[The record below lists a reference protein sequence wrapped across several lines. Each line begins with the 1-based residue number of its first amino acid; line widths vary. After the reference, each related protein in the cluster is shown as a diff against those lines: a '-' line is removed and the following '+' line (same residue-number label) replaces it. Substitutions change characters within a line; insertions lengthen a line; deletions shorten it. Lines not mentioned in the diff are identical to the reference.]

1 MIIAELA
8 ALSAAF
14 CWALSGLIS
23 ISAIHKLGPLAFNR
37 VRMSLVFLLLAGIS
51 FLTGA
56 WREFPL
62 GTIQT
67 LMISGLFGI
76 FLGDTALFGAL
87 QRLGPSRTSVIFA
100 LNAPMTVIMGWFI
113 LEEHLPWLTLLG
125 CGIVTVG
132 VLIAILG
139 RRNSNEPQGMDSTQ
153 GRLRYGIVLGLLAA
167 FGQAAGSIIARPIM
181 AEGVDPVTASA
192 IRVGISALCLLCVG
206 FIPNPLFRSKTPY
219 TVKLIGIIL
228 FSGFLAMGIGMT
240 LLLYGLALGDAG
252 VVTTLSATTPVLI
265 LPMLWI
271 STGNRPPLMA
281 WVGAVVTLSG
291 IVLITYSW
299 V

>member
-1 MIIAELA
+1 MCIRD
-8 ALSAAF
+8 S
-14 CWALSGLIS
+14 
-23 ISAIHKLGPLAFNR
+23 
-37 VRMSLVFLLLAGIS
+37 
-51 FLTGA
+51 
-56 WREFPL
+56 
-62 GTIQT
+62 
-67 LMISGLFGI
+67 
-76 FLGDTALFGAL
+76 
-87 QRLGPSRTSVIFA
+87 
-100 LNAPMTVIMGWFI
+100 
-113 LEEHLPWLTLLG
+113 

-139 RRNSNEPQGMDSTQ
+139 RRNSNEPQSMDSTQ
-153 GRLRYGIVLGLLAA
+153 GRLRYGIALGLLAA

-206 FIPNPLFRSKTPY
+206 FIPNPLFSPKTTY
-219 TVKLIGIIL
+219 TVKLIGIIMI
-228 FSGFLAMGIGMT
+228 SGFLAMGIGMT

-265 LPMLWI
+265 LPMLWV
-271 STGNRPPLMA
+271 SSGNPPPLMA

>member
-1 MIIAELA
+1 MLIAELA

-23 ISAIHKLGPLAFNR
+23 INAIRKLGPLAFNR
-37 VRMSLVFLLLAGIS
+37 VRMSLVFLMLAGVS
-51 FLTGA
+51 WLTGA

-62 GTIQT
+62 DTIQT
-67 LMISGLFGI
+67 LIISGLIGI
-76 FLGDTALFGAL
+76 FLGDTALFGSL
-87 QRLGPSRTSVIFA
+87 QRLGPSRTSIIFA

-113 LEEHLPWLTLLG
+113 LEEHLPWLTLFG

-139 RRNSNEPQGMDSTQ
+139 RRTNNEPQSMDSPQ
-153 GRLRYGIVLGLLAA
+153 GRLSYGIALGLLAA

-192 IRVGISALCLLCVG
+192 IRVGISALCLL
-206 FIPNPLFRSKTPY
+206 
-219 TVKLIGIIL
+219 
-228 FSGFLAMGIGMT
+228 FSGFLAMGVGMT

-252 VVTTLSATTPVLI
+252 VVTTLSATTPVII
-265 LPMLWI
+265 LPLLWI

-281 WVGAVVTLSG
+281 WVSAVVTLIG
-291 IVLITYSW
+291 IALITVSW
-299 V
+299 G

>member
-139 RRNSNEPQGMDSTQ
+139 RRNSNEPQSMDSTQ
-153 GRLRYGIVLGLLAA
+153 GRLSYGIALGLLAA

-206 FIPNPLFRSKTPY
+206 FIPNPLFSPKTPY
-219 TVKLIGIIL
+219 TVKLIGIIMI
-228 FSGFLAMGIGMT
+228 SGFLAMGIGMT

-265 LPMLWI
+265 LPMLWV
-271 STGNRPPLMA
+271 SSGNPPPLMA